1 MAKQRKL
8 FCERNALFFE
18 ISQKKGILL
27 RRLSDLRS
35 SDRFAVTRSEKPL
48 PQTAAERETHLIKR
62 APGVDLTLQENKAVN
77 IRLASERLN
86 GLLIRPGETFSF
98 WRTIGRTTKAKGY
111 LDGRVI
117 EHGKLVPGTG
127 GGLCNLGNTLHLLV
141 LHSPLTVTEFHH
153 HSDAL
158 APDEGPR
165 VPFSAGTSV
174 CYNYIDY
181 RFRNDTDQPF
191 QLWLR
196 VEGET
201 LYAALRCERP
211 LGVRY
216 DILPRLQALP
226 SDHRLRERRAP
237 GEEADPGQP
246 LRGHVRPGPD
256 PRRSAAGRILTFRE
270 KVPGGLPR
278 IRKAVQSPRGL
289 STAFCDPQT
298 HVNRLAA
305 PKGKLFYLFFQKE
318 C

>member
-18 ISQKKGILL
+18 ISQRKGILL

-35 SDRFAVTRSEKPL
+35 SDRFAVTRSDQPL

-181 RFRNDTDQPF
+181 RFRNDTDQTF

-201 LYAALRCERP
+201 LHAALRCERP

-216 DILPRLQALP
+216 ELAEEDHHFQREGDKYYRVSKIYRLTTDAA
-226 SDHRLRERRAP
+226 SGELREKKLILDNHSEVMFDPALIP
-237 GEEADPGQP
+237 ADL
-246 LRGHVRPGPD
+246 LRDG
-256 PRRSAAGRILTFRE
+256 S
-270 KVPGGLPR
+270 
-278 IRKAVQSPRGL
+278 
-289 STAFCDPQT
+289 
-298 HVNRLAA
+298 
-305 PKGKLFYLFFQKE
+305 
-318 C
+318 

>member
-48 PQTAAERETHLIKR
+48 PQVAAERETHLIKR

-77 IRLASERLN
+77 IRLASEQLN

-181 RFRNDTDQPF
+181 RFRNDTDQTF

-201 LYAALRCERP
+201 LHAALRCERP

-216 DILPRLQALP
+216 ELAEEDHHFQREGDKYYRVSKIYRLTTDAA
-226 SDHRLRERRAP
+226 SGELREKKLILDNHSEVMFDPALIP
-237 GEEADPGQP
+237 ADL
-246 LRGHVRPGPD
+246 LRDG
-256 PRRSAAGRILTFRE
+256 S
-270 KVPGGLPR
+270 
-278 IRKAVQSPRGL
+278 
-289 STAFCDPQT
+289 
-298 HVNRLAA
+298 
-305 PKGKLFYLFFQKE
+305 
-318 C
+318 

>member
-35 SDRFAVTRSEKPL
+35 SDRFAVTRSDQPL

-181 RFRNDTDQPF
+181 RFRNDTDQTF

-196 VEGET
+196 VEGEN
-201 LYAALRCERP
+201 LHAALRCERP

-216 DILPRLQALP
+216 ELAEEDHHFQREGDKYYRVSKIYRLTTDAA
-226 SDHRLRERRAP
+226 SGELREKKLILDNHSEVMFDPALIP
-237 GEEADPGQP
+237 ADL
-246 LRGHVRPGPD
+246 LRDG
-256 PRRSAAGRILTFRE
+256 S
-270 KVPGGLPR
+270 
-278 IRKAVQSPRGL
+278 
-289 STAFCDPQT
+289 
-298 HVNRLAA
+298 
-305 PKGKLFYLFFQKE
+305 
-318 C
+318 

>member
-35 SDRFAVTRSEKPL
+35 SDRFAVTRSDQPL
-48 PQTAAERETHLIKR
+48 PQTAAEREIHLIKR

-181 RFRNDTDQPF
+181 RFRNDTDQTF

-201 LYAALRCERP
+201 LHAALRCERP

-216 DILPRLQALP
+216 ELAEEDHHFQREGDKYYRVSKIYRLTTDAA
-226 SDHRLRERRAP
+226 SGELREKKLILDNHSEVMFDPALIP
-237 GEEADPGQP
+237 ADL
-246 LRGHVRPGPD
+246 LRDG
-256 PRRSAAGRILTFRE
+256 S
-270 KVPGGLPR
+270 
-278 IRKAVQSPRGL
+278 
-289 STAFCDPQT
+289 
-298 HVNRLAA
+298 
-305 PKGKLFYLFFQKE
+305 
-318 C
+318 

>member
-1 MAKQRKL
+1 MARQRKL

-18 ISQKKGILL
+18 ISQRKGILL
-27 RRLSDLRS
+27 RHLSDLKS
-35 SDRFAVTRSEKPL
+35 GDRFAATRSDEPL
-48 PQTAAERETHLIKR
+48 PNVLAERETHLIKR

-77 IRLASERLN
+77 IRLACQRLN

-181 RFRNDTDQPF
+181 RFRNDTDQTV
-191 QLWLR
+191 QLWMS
-196 VEGET
+196 VEGEA
-201 LYAALRCERP
+201 LHAALRGEHP
-211 LGVRY
+211 LDVRY
-216 DILPRLQALP
+216 ALAEE
-226 SDHRLRERRAP
+226 DHHFQRE
-237 GEEADPGQP
+237 GEKYY
-246 LRGHVRPGPD
+246 RV
-256 PRRSAAGRILTFRE
+256 S
-270 KVPGGLPR
+270 K
-278 IRKAVQSPRGL
+278 
-289 STAFCDPQT
+289 STA
-298 HVNRLAA
+298 
-305 PKGKLFYLFFQKE
+305 
-318 C
+318 

>member
-35 SDRFAVTRSEKPL
+35 SDRFAVTRSDQPL

-181 RFRNDTDQPF
+181 RFRNDTDQTF

-196 VEGET
+196 VEGEN
-201 LYAALRCERP
+201 LHAALRCERP
-211 LGVRY
+211 LDVRY
-216 DILPRLQALP
+216 ELAEEDHHFQREGDKYYRVSKIYRLTTDAA
-226 SDHRLRERRAP
+226 SGELREKKLILDNHSEVMFDPALIP
-237 GEEADPGQP
+237 ADL
-246 LRGHVRPGPD
+246 LRD
-256 PRRSAAGRILTFRE
+256 
-270 KVPGGLPR
+270 
-278 IRKAVQSPRGL
+278 
-289 STAFCDPQT
+289 
-298 HVNRLAA
+298 
-305 PKGKLFYLFFQKE
+305 
-318 C
+318 